1 MCVLRGWM
9 TVGLLSLFSLESRLL
24 LWLCGSGEG
33 ARSFFLS
40 GVLTYALS
48 SLQWVLLQAL
58 STLLHL
64 MDSASVFLVL
74 SIVVTRRVNF
84 FTLSFHSSSIRI
96 VGGYVQTH

>member
-1 MCVLRGWM
+1 VVVWGGCSV
-9 TVGLLSLFSLESRLL
+9 S
-24 LWLCGSGEG
+24 SGEG
-33 ARSFFLS
+33 SRSFFLS

-84 FTLSFHSSSIRI
+84 FTLSFHSASIRI
-96 VGGYVQTH
+96 AGGYVQAH